1 MAGFLEGK
9 NVAITGAGSGIGKA
23 VALACGAHGA
33 RVVVADYGV
42 AMDGSDPKSEVAD
55 GVVAEITAAGGTA
68 LAVAGDVSKMEVGQQ
83 IVDTAVNNWGSI
95 DGVVCVAGILRE
107 RMLFNMSEDEWDDVV
122 RVHLKGTFTVF
133 RAAMAVMRKQ
143 EKGGA
148 LVGFTSGAFIGS
160 TAQANYS
167 AAKGGI
173 VSLTKSAALTGI
185 RYNVSANCIA
195 PVAKTRMSDQ
205 VPFGLEMGAPEDIA
219 PMVMYLLS
227 DAGRSISGQIYTCV
241 GPRISVWNQ
250 PIEVRSMYAPG
261 GGRWTPEQIAE
272 ALPRT
277 IKQEEHPF
285 LAELASRMK
294 QMEERKAA
302 EAAGTAMKSDVS

>member
-1 MAGFLEGK
+1 
-9 NVAITGAGSGIGKA
+9 
-23 VALACGAHGA
+23 
-33 RVVVADYGV
+33 
-42 AMDGSDPKSEVAD
+42 
-55 GVVAEITAAGGTA
+55 
-68 LAVAGDVSKMEVGQQ
+68 
-83 IVDTAVNNWGSI
+83 
-95 DGVVCVAGILRE
+95 
-107 RMLFNMSEDEWDDVV
+107 
-122 RVHLKGTFTVF
+122 
-133 RAAMAVMRKQ
+133 
-143 EKGGA
+143 
-148 LVGFTSGAFIGS
+148 VGFTSGAFIGS

-173 VSLTKSAALTGI
+173 VSLTKSAALTGV

-205 VPFGLEMGAPEDIA
+205 VPFGLEIGMPEDIA

-285 LAELASRMK
+285 LAELASRMQ
-294 QMEERKAA
+294 QMQERKAA
-302 EAAGTAMKSDVS
+302 EAAGAGTVAEAGTAS

>member
-1 MAGFLEGK
+1 MDVAGYLEGK

-23 VALACGAHGA
+23 TALACGAAGA

-42 AMDGSDPKSEVAD
+42 AMDGSDPKSEVAES
-55 GVVAEITAAGGTA
+55 VVAEITAAGGTA
-68 LAVAGDVSKMEVGQQ
+68 VAVAGDVSNMDVGQQ
-83 IVDTAVNNWGSI
+83 IVDAAVSNWGSI

-107 RMLFNMSEDEWDDVV
+107 RMLFNMSEEEWDDVV

-133 RAAMAVMRKQ
+133 RAALAVMRKQ
-143 EKGGA
+143 PTGGA

-160 TAQANYS
+160 TAQANYA

-173 VSLTKSAALTGI
+173 ISLAKSAALTGM

-205 VPFGLEMGAPEDIA
+205 VPFGIEMGEPEDIP

-227 DAGRSISGQIYTCV
+227 DEGRSVSGQVYTCV

-250 PIEVRSMYAPG
+250 PLEVRSMFAPG

-285 LAELASRMK
+285 LAEMERRMK
-294 QMEERKAA
+294 ELEARKAA
-302 EAAGTAMKSDVS
+302 EAGTASGS

>member
-9 NVAITGAGSGIGKA
+9 NIAITGAGSGIGKA
-23 VALACGAHGA
+23 VALACGAAGA

-55 GVVAEITAAGGTA
+55 SVVAEITAAGGTA
-68 LAVAGDVSKMEVGQQ
+68 VAVAGDVSVMGVGQQ
-83 IVDTAVNNWGSI
+83 IVDTAVQNWGSI

-107 RMLFNMSEDEWDDVV
+107 RMLFNMSEEEWDDVV

-143 EKGGA
+143 PQGGA
-148 LVGFTSGAFIGS
+148 LIGFTSGAFIGS

-173 VSLTKSAALTGI
+173 ISLAKSAALTGL

-205 VPFGLEMGAPEDIA
+205 VPFGIEMGEPEDIA

-227 DAGRSISGQIYTCV
+227 DQGRSISGQVYTCV

-250 PIEVRSMYAPG
+250 PLEVRSMFAPG
-261 GGRWTPEQIAE
+261 MGRWTPEQIAE
-272 ALPRT
+272 VLPRT
-277 IKQEEHPF
+277 IKSEEHPF
-285 LAELASRMK
+285 LAE
-294 QMEERKAA
+294 MERRLKEIEARKTA
-302 EAAGTAMKSDVS
+302 EAQASGSGS

>member
-1 MAGFLEGK
+1 VAGFLEGK

-23 VALACGAHGA
+23 VALACGAAGA

-42 AMDGSDPKSEVAD
+42 AMDGSDPKSDVAD
-55 GVVAEITAAGGTA
+55 GVVAEITKAGGTA
-68 LAVAGDVSKMEVGQQ
+68 VAVAGDVSVMAVGQQ
-83 IVDTAVNNWGSI
+83 IVEAAVSNWGSI

-107 RMLFNMSEDEWDDVV
+107 RMLFNMSEDEWDAVV

-143 EKGGA
+143 PTGGT
-148 LVGFTSGAFIGS
+148 LIGFTSGAFVGS
-160 TAQANYS
+160 PAQPNYA

-173 VSLTKSAALTGI
+173 IALSKSAALTGL
-185 RYNVSANCIA
+185 RYGVTSNCIA

-205 VPFGLEMGAPEDIA
+205 VPFGIEMGAPEDIA

-227 DAGRSISGQIYTCV
+227 DAGRSVNGQVYTCV

-250 PIEVRSMYAPG
+250 PVEVRSMFAPG
-261 GGRWTPEQIAE
+261 DRWTPEQIAD

-285 LAELASRMK
+285 LAEMNKRM
-294 QMEERKAA
+294 QEMEARKAA
-302 EAAGTAMKSDVS
+302 EAAAAKG